1 MKKLLLAAALTL
13 LLAPPLAAATQPAKK
28 PVATKSTAKPA
39 AKPKTAKPA
48 AKPVAAPEPEP
59 EPLPDTP
66 EVQAMRS
73 AFQFAFPV
81 YEMMRTRA
89 NAVKAAEAAGTTI
102 VNNFIARTT
111 LADASTREV
120 TTPNNDTLYAS
131 AWLDLS
137 GGPVVLT
144 MPALPKRYHS
154 AALMDLF
161 TDNTSVLGT
170 RADGGKG
177 GNVLIAGP
185 AWRGQGPEG
194 VPIVRAGTNDT
205 WLLVRVVV
213 HGPDDLV
220 NAADAI
226 KQFELKPGAGDT
238 AISSPKEVPVARP
251 DARLFLAVV
260 NEALGRGPLPPADA
274 QRMLRYADWGIVPG
288 EVDAFDKLP
297 PEKQELWTKAMPALR
312 AELRAGL
319 AAVPP
324 VDGWSYSPA
333 NAGAFGDDDA
343 SRASTALGGLAAL
356 PRQEA
361 MYMTARTDK
370 AGEPLDGA
378 KAAYYVRLPG
388 KLPVGGFWSLTA
400 YQREPD
406 GRLYFYDTPTKR
418 YALTDRTKFLH
429 YDRDGSVEVFLQ
441 PEKPFGERA
450 VNWLPIP
457 KGPFVLV
464 FRAYL
469 PGEPLTSGKLKLP
482 PVETAEPIP
491 ATEPKEPM

>member
-1 MKKLLLAAALTL
+1 MNKLLLAAALTL
-13 LLAPPLAAATQPAKK
+13 LLSPPLAAATQPAKK
-28 PVATKSTAKPA
+28 PAATKSA
-39 AKPKTAKPA
+39 AKPKAARPA
-48 AKPVAAPEPEP
+48 AKPVEAPEPEP

-66 EVQAMRS
+66 EVQALRG
-73 AFQFAFPV
+73 AFQFSFPV

-89 NAVKAAEAAGTTI
+89 GAVKAAEAAGTTV
-102 VNNFIARTT
+102 VNNLVARTT
-111 LADASTREV
+111 LADAGSREV

-131 AWLDLS
+131 SWLDLS
-137 GGPVVLT
+137 GGPVMLS

-170 RADGGKG
+170 RNGGGRG

-185 AWRGQGPEG
+185 AWRGQTPEG
-194 VPIVRAGTNDT
+194 VPVIRSGTNDA
-205 WLLVRVVV
+205 WLLIRVLVN
-213 HGPDDLV
+213 GPDDLV

-226 KQFELKPGAGDT
+226 KQFELKPGAGDV
-238 AISSPKEVPVARP
+238 AVVPPAQVPVARP
-251 DARLFLAVV
+251 NAQRFLAVV

-274 QRMLRYADWGIVPG
+274 QRMLRFADWGIVPG

-297 PEKQELWTKAMPALR
+297 PERQELWTKAMPTLR

-324 VDGWSYSPA
+324 VDGWSYSAA

-343 SRASTALGGLAAL
+343 TRAATALGGLAAL

-361 MYMTARTDK
+361 MYMTARVDK

-378 KAAYYVRLPG
+378 KSAYYLRLPG
-388 KLPVGGFWSLTA
+388 KMPIGGFWSLTV

-406 GRLYFYDTPTKR
+406 GRLFFYDTPTRR

-429 YDRDGSVEVFLQ
+429 FDRDGSVEVFLQ
-441 PEKPFGERA
+441 TEKPFGERA

-469 PGEPLTSGKLKLP
+469 PGEPLTSGALKLP

-491 ATEPKEPM
+491 TTEPKEPM

>member
-1 MKKLLLAAALTL
+1 MNKLLLATALSL
-13 LLAPPLAAATQPAKK
+13 ALAPPLAAATQPAKK
-28 PVATKSTAKPA
+28 PAATKAA
-39 AKPKTAKPA
+39 AKPKPARPA

-66 EVQAMRS
+66 EVQALRG

-102 VNNFIARTT
+102 VNNLLPRTT
-111 LADASTREV
+111 LADAASREV

-154 AALMDLF
+154 AALMNLF
-161 TDNTSVLGT
+161 TDNSSVLGT
-170 RADGGKG
+170 RVGGGRG
-177 GNVLIAGP
+177 GNVLIVGP

-194 VPIVRAGTNDT
+194 VPIVRSGTNDA
-205 WLLVRVVV
+205 WLLIRVVV

-226 KQFELKPGAGDT
+226 RQFELKPGAGDM
-238 AISSPKEVPVARP
+238 AISAPTQAPTARP
-251 DARLFLAVV
+251 DARRFLAVV

-274 QRMLRYADWGIVPG
+274 QRMLRFADWGIVPG

-297 PEKQELWTKAMPALR
+297 PEKQELWAKALPALR
-312 AELRAGL
+312 AELRTGL
-319 AAVPP
+319 GAVPP
-324 VDGWSYSPA
+324 VNGWSYSAA
-333 NAGAFGDDDA
+333 NAGAYGDDDA
-343 SRASTALGGLAAL
+343 TRAAIALGGLAAL

-361 MYMTARTDK
+361 MYMTAHVDK

-378 KAAYYVRLPG
+378 KSAYYLRLPG
-388 KLPVGGFWSLTA
+388 NLPVGGFWSLTV

-406 GRLYFYDTPTKR
+406 GRLFFYDTPTKR

-429 YDRDGSVEVFLQ
+429 FDRDGSVEVFLQ

-464 FRAYL
+464 FRTYL
-469 PGEPLTSGKLKLP
+469 PGEPLTSGKLQLP
-482 PVETAEPIP
+482 AVETAEPIP
-491 ATEPKEPM
+491 TTEPKEPL

>member
-1 MKKLLLAAALTL
+1 MKKLLLAAALAL
-13 LLAPPLAAATQPAKK
+13 LVTPPLAAATQPAKK
-28 PVATKSTAKPA
+28 PVATKSA

-48 AKPVAAPEPEP
+48 AKPVAEP
-59 EPLPDTP
+59 EPLPDTA
-66 EVQAMRS
+66 EVAAMRS

-102 VNNFIARTT
+102 VNNFVARTT
-111 LADASTREV
+111 LTDAASREV

-137 GGPVVLT
+137 AGPVTLT

-161 TDNTSVLGT
+161 TDNTSVIGT
-170 RADGGKG
+170 RVGGGRG
-177 GNVLIAGP
+177 GDVIIVGP
-185 AWRGQGPEG
+185 GWQGRLPEG
-194 VPIVRAGTNDT
+194 VPVVRSLTNDA

-226 KQFELKPGAGDT
+226 RQFALKAMPAT
-238 AISSPKEVPVARP
+238 RPLEAPTQMPVARP

-260 NEALGRGPLPPADA
+260 NEALGRGPVPAGDMG
-274 QRMLRYADWGIVPG
+274 RMLKAADWGIVPG
-288 EVDAFDKLP
+288 EIDAFDKLP
-297 PEKQELWTKAMPALR
+297 PERQELWTKSLPALR

-319 AAVPP
+319 TAAAPI
-324 VDGWSYSPA
+324 DGWSYSPA
-333 NAGAFGDDDA
+333 NAGLFGDDDA
-343 SRASTALGGLAAL
+343 TRAQVALGGLAAL

-378 KAAYYVRLPG
+378 KSAYYIRLPG
-388 KLPVGGFWSLTA
+388 KMPIGAFWSLTV

-469 PGEPLTSGKLKLP
+469 PGEALTSGTLKLP